1 MDQQIEKQIRQNFE
15 HLHENGEVSW
25 EEYKTTK
32 YIEEILESYGCETET
47 FQECPGVVGKYG
59 NFDGTV
65 PVVALRADIDALWQ
79 EVNGTPCANHS
90 CGHDSHMAMVL
101 GVLYVLHSLKDI
113 KNQVAV
119 KFIFQPAEEKAAGA
133 LKMVELGV
141 IEEVDY
147 LFGVHLRPGAEV
159 ADGFATPMI
168 GHGAT
173 KLMEIEIDGEDAH
186 GARPHLTHNAVNVGT
201 QLVQAINQIRMN
213 PSVPHSVKVTK
224 FHAGGPNTN
233 IIPGK
238 ASLSLDLRA
247 QTNEVMEELEE
258 QVDHIFKT
266 IEFQY
271 GTKITVGAINQI
283 AAARTN
289 DEAITVMKGAI
300 ESELGEAYTLEPTVT
315 PGGDDFHFYTIK
327 KPELKATMLGL
338 GCDLKP
344 GLHHPQMTFNQDRML
359 DGTKILTQAVLGVYD
374 IRAELSKLTN

>member
-1 MDQQIEKQIRQNFE
+1 MLQQIDDKIRQAFN
-15 HLHENGEVSW
+15 HLHNNGEISW
-25 EEYKTTK
+25 QEYKTTK
-32 YIEEILESYGCETET
+32 YIEEILQSYGCATET
-47 FQECPGVVGKYG
+47 FEDCPGVVGKYG

-79 EVNGTPCANHS
+79 EVNGTQCANHS

-101 GVLYVLHSLKDI
+101 GVLYLIHSLEDLKD
-113 KNQVAV
+113 QVAV

-141 IEEVDY
+141 VEDVDY
-147 LFGVHLRPGAEV
+147 LFGVHLRPQAEV
-159 ADGFATPMI
+159 EDGFATPMI

-201 QLVQAINQIRMN
+201 QLVNAINQIRMN
-213 PSVPHSVKVTK
+213 PGVPHSAKVTK

-247 QTNEVMEELEE
+247 QTNPVMAELEE
-258 QVDHIFKT
+258 QVEHIFKS

-271 GTKITVGAINQI
+271 GTTIKVGAINQI
-283 AAARTN
+283 AAAMTN
-289 DEAITVMKGAI
+289 EEAIEVMKGAI
-300 ESELGEAYTLEPTVT
+300 ESELSADYTLEPTVT

-338 GCDLKP
+338 GCDLNP
-344 GLHHPQMTFNQDRML
+344 GLHHPYMTFNQDRMI
-359 DGTKILTQAVLGVYD
+359 DGARILTRAVLNVYGLNK
-374 IRAELSKLTN
+374 EFSN